1 VLEKIIDYH
10 IRLAAPSDVDALT
23 ELHCACFGPEDRI
36 AALFGKDYVRATLR
50 WQIRSPEA
58 YILVA
63 EKASAIAGFLGVYDR
78 SYTWPMFRACFGD
91 LLSGLVRHP
100 GLVFNPRLWRRL
112 FRRSRSGDSLVV
124 GTLTR
129 SRTAFVIVGAVSK
142 EARGQGIF
150 PALLQASERVSDSRG
165 SQAILSP
172 AYRANALARRA
183 YRKAGW
189 TEVPALATSETVC
202 HISFLDPELA
212 HILGFQAAE

>member
-1 VLEKIIDYH
+1 MLEKGIAPH
-10 IRLAAPSDVDALT
+10 IRLAVPSDLDALT
-23 ELHCACFGPEDRI
+23 ELHRACFGPEDYI
-36 AALFGKDYVRATLR
+36 AASFGKDYVRATLR

-58 YILVA
+58 YILVV
-63 EKASAIAGFLGVYDR
+63 ETASTIAGFLGVYDR

-91 LLSGLVRHP
+91 LLLGLVRSP
-100 GLVFNPRLWRRL
+100 DLVFNPRLWRRL
-112 FRRSRSGDSLVV
+112 FRRPHSADSLVV

-129 SRTAFVIVGAVSK
+129 SRTAFVIVGAVSE

-150 PALLQASERVSDSRG
+150 PALLQASVRVSDSRG

-189 TEVPALATSETVC
+189 TEVPALATSETVF
-202 HISFLDPELA
+202 HIAFLDPELA
-212 HILGFQAAE
+212 RRLGPQVAE